1 MKLIVQIPA
10 LNEQDHIAEVIQHV
24 PRNIPGIDVVEVLVI
39 DDGSTDNTV
48 AVARA
53 AGADH
58 VVSHTARR
66 GLAYAYQT
74 GIDSCLRLGADIIV
88 NTDADHKYPGHE
100 IPRLVAPILA
110 KQADMVV
117 GDRQVQQLEHFSP
130 LKKFLQ
136 YIGSSVVRWAS
147 GTDVPDTVSG
157 FRALSREAALRTFV
171 TSDFSY
177 TIEVLI
183 QAGKHKLAIH
193 HVPIKTNIVTRES
206 RLFTSNWNFIKRQ
219 AATIARTYATYEPLK
234 SFSYLALPFLLSGMI
249 MLGRAAYVY
258 IGRSFGLVATNDQ
271 ALAVGSTALIIGF
284 IIFLFGVIADRIGG
298 VRRVEEEV
306 LYRLR
311 RAEIERIHPRE

>member
-1 MKLIVQIPA
+1 VKLIVQIPA
-10 LNEQDHIAEVIQHV
+10 LNEEETIAEVVSHV
-24 PRNIPGIDVVEVLVI
+24 PRSIPGIDVIEVLLI
-39 DDGSTDNTV
+39 DDGSTDETV
-48 AVARA
+48 ARARA
-53 AGADH
+53 AGVDH

-74 GIDSCLRLGADIIV
+74 GIDTCLRLGADIIV
-88 NTDADHKYPGHE
+88 NTDADHQYPGSE
-100 IPRLVAPILA
+100 IPLLVKPILA
-110 KQADMVV
+110 RQADMVV

-136 YIGSSVVRWAS
+136 YIGSGVVRWAS

-183 QAGKHKLAIH
+183 QAGKRKLAIH
-193 HVPIKTNIVTRES
+193 HVPIKTNLVTRQS
-206 RLFTSNWNFIKRQ
+206 RLFTGNWNFIKRQ

-234 SFSYLALPFLLSGMI
+234 SFSYLAAPFLLIGI
-249 MLGRAAYVY
+249 VFLGRAAYVY
-258 IGRSFGLVATNDQ
+258 IGRQFGLVATNDQ
-271 ALAVGSTALIIGF
+271 ALTVGSTSLILGF

-306 LYRLR
+306 LYRIR
-311 RAEIERIHPRE
+311 RDEIERLKER

>member
-10 LNEQDHIAEVIQHV
+10 LNEAETIAEVVSNI
-24 PRNIPGIDVVEVLVI
+24 PRQIPGIDVVEVLLI
-39 DDGSTDNTV
+39 DDGSTDDTV
-48 AVARA
+48 AIARA
-53 AGADH
+53 AGVNH
-58 VVSHTARR
+58 VISHTARR

-74 GIDSCLRLGADIIV
+74 GIDNCLRLGADIIV
-88 NTDADHKYPGHE
+88 NTDADHQYPGSE

-136 YIGSSVVRWAS
+136 YVGSGVVRWAS

-183 QAGKHKLAIH
+183 QAGKRKLAIH
-193 HVPIKTNIVTRES
+193 HVPIKTNLVTRES
-206 RLFTSNWNFIKRQ
+206 RLFTGNWNFIKRQ

-234 SFSYLALPFLLSGMI
+234 SFSYLAIPFLLTGI
-249 MLGRAAYVY
+249 VLLGRALYVY
-258 IGRSFGLVATNDQ
+258 VARAYGLVATNDQ
-271 ALAVGSTALIIGF
+271 ALVAGSTLLIIGF

-298 VRRVEEEV
+298 VRRVEEEI

-311 RAEIERIHPRE
+311 RAEIEKNNQ

>member
-10 LNEQDHIAEVIQHV
+10 LNEAETIAEVVSHI
-24 PRNIPGIDVVEVLVI
+24 PRQIPGIDVVEVLLI
-39 DDGSTDNTV
+39 DDGSTDETV
-48 AVARA
+48 AIARA
-53 AGADH
+53 AGVDY
-58 VVSHTARR
+58 VISHTARR

-74 GIDSCLRLGADIIV
+74 GIDNCLRLGADIIV
-88 NTDADHKYPGHE
+88 NTDADHQYPGSE

-136 YIGSSVVRWAS
+136 YVGSGVVRWAS

-183 QAGKHKLAIH
+183 QAGKRKLAIH
-193 HVPIKTNIVTRES
+193 HVPIKTNLVTRES
-206 RLFTSNWNFIKRQ
+206 RLFTGNWNFIKRQ

-234 SFSYLALPFLLSGMI
+234 SFSYLAIPFLLAGI
-249 MLGRAAYVY
+249 VLLGRALYVY
-258 IGRSFGLVATNDQ
+258 VARDYGLVATNDQ
-271 ALAVGSTALIIGF
+271 ALVAGSTLLIIGF

-298 VRRVEEEV
+298 VRRVEEEI

-311 RAEIERIHPRE
+311 RAEIEKNNQ

>member
-74 GIDSCLRLGADIIV
+74 GIDNCLRRGADIIV
-88 NTDADHKYPGHE
+88 NTDADHQYPGNE

-110 KQADMVV
+110 KHADMVV

-183 QAGKHKLAIH
+183 QAGKRKLAIH

-234 SFSYLALPFLLSGMI
+234 SFSYLALPFLLGGII

-306 LYRLR
+306 LYRMR
-311 RAEIERIHPRE
+311 KAEIERLYPHE

>member
-10 LNEQDHIAEVIQHV
+10 LNEAETIAEVVSNI
-24 PRNIPGIDVVEVLVI
+24 PRQIPGIDVVEVLLI
-39 DDGSTDNTV
+39 DDGSTDDTV
-48 AVARA
+48 AIARA
-53 AGADH
+53 AGVNH
-58 VVSHTARR
+58 VISHTARR

-74 GIDSCLRLGADIIV
+74 GIDNCLRLGADIIV
-88 NTDADHKYPGHE
+88 NTDADHQYPGSE
-100 IPRLVAPILA
+100 IPRLVAPILV

-136 YIGSSVVRWAS
+136 YVGSGVVRWAS

-183 QAGKHKLAIH
+183 QAGKRKLAIH
-193 HVPIKTNIVTRES
+193 HVPIKTNLVTRES
-206 RLFTSNWNFIKRQ
+206 RLFTGNWNFIKRQ

-234 SFSYLALPFLLSGMI
+234 SFSYLAIPFLLAGI
-249 MLGRAAYVY
+249 VLLGRALYVY
-258 IGRSFGLVATNDQ
+258 VARSFGLVATNDQ
-271 ALAVGSTALIIGF
+271 ALVAGSTLLIIGF

-298 VRRVEEEV
+298 VRRVEEEI

-311 RAEIERIHPRE
+311 RAEIEKNNQ